1 MSIKEVLKR
10 IVWGKRYSSETYIA
24 YLRSRGVKIGKDVT
38 VFVPTKTVIDEIYPW
53 MISIG
58 DHVRITEGCKI
69 LSHDFAWSVPKSLCG
84 GVLGASGKVVIGNNV
99 FIGMNSIICRNVRIG
114 NNVIIGAGSVITKDC
129 EDNGVYAG
137 NPARKISDIDE
148 FIEKRKSL
156 QQLEAIELVKEYYK
170 RYSKMPSRAEL
181 GEYFMLF
188 TDVENSGEF
197 QNTLNVC
204 NNPEQSVEY
213 MKRNLPVYSSFEDFL
228 SAVKEG

>member
-1 MSIKEVLKR
+1 
-10 IVWGKRYSSETYIA
+10 
-24 YLRSRGVKIGKDVT
+24 
-38 VFVPTKTVIDEIYPW
+38 
-53 MISIG
+53 MISHG
-58 DHVRITEGCKI
+58 QC
-69 LSHDFAWSVPKSLCG
+69 PNLCAG